1 MSLIA
6 KLLLDMPEIQ
16 LLIEASS
23 DPIGLMDS
31 ILLVDHDSI
40 ERLIALEI

>member
-6 KLLLDMPEIQ
+6 KCLFEMVEVQ

-23 DPIGLMDS
+23 DPIGLMDA
-31 ILLVDHDSI
+31 ILSADTDSI